1 MSLLAKLFDQLE
13 ESAADHQ
20 PISLVEIASA
30 PTAVDAQTAKTAS
43 IRPTRTDRPAP
54 AEQQAAIVEQQV
66 DEPQHV
72 IRTAATASPAWREVR
87 DQYHAH
93 IFACRACYAPLGR
106 HCAVGAELRAI
117 YDSTPWS

>member
-1 MSLLAKLFDQLE
+1 MGALLDLVLSLTPVPT
-13 ESAADHQ
+13 SAA
-20 PISLVEIASA
+20 PLVEVASA
-30 PTAVDAQTAKTAS
+30 PSYLLAQCGDGQEGGEMPPSA
-43 IRPTRTDRPAP
+43 D
-54 AEQQAAIVEQQV
+54 

-72 IRTAATASPAWREVR
+72 IRTAATASPAWRETR